1 MSTWYRSFLEACFT
15 RPANSDLGAGT
26 VKLAFLTS
34 AYTFNAA
41 HDFRDDL
48 TGVIGTPVTISS
60 KTFTNGSFAG
70 TVANYLGSELDG
82 QTVTQIVVFIDT
94 GTPSTSRLVMH
105 IDDSANL
112 PTTFPGSGSVDQP
125 ISFPAQPLGVSS
137 GSGNDIWYPLFLEAL
152 FTRPANSD
160 LNAGTVKAVF
170 IDSADY
176 TYSAAH
182 DFLDDVPVAARVGT
196 PQTIGG
202 TKSFTNGV
210 FTHSLGGITFP
221 ALTGDQVE
229 WLLIYIDT
237 GVESTSRLVA
247 LKRAVQGMP
256 LTPNGSDQPVVWNPT
271 DGIMKLGATA

>member
-1 MSTWYRSFLEACFT
+1 MSTWYRSFLESCFT
-15 RPANSDLGAGT
+15 RPANSDLNAGT

-34 AYTFNAA
+34 SYVFNAA

-60 KTFTNGSFAG
+60 KSFTNGSFSG

-82 QTVTQIVVFIDT
+82 QTVTQIVIFIDT
-94 GTPSTSRLVMH
+94 GTPATSRLVMH

-125 ISFPAQPLGVSS
+125 ISLPAQPLGVSS
-137 GSGNDIWYPLFLEAL
+137 GAGNDIWYPIFLEAL

-160 LNAGTVKAVF
+160 LSAGTVKAVF

-182 DFLDDVPVAARVGT
+182 DFLDDVPGAARVGT
-196 PQTIGG
+196 PVTLSSK
-202 TKSFTNGV
+202 TFVNGV
-210 FTHSLGGITFP
+210 FNAANITFTG
-221 ALTGDQVE
+221 LTGDQVE
-229 WLLIYIDT
+229 QLLIYIDT

-256 LTPNGSDQPVVWNPT
+256 LTPNGSDQPVVWNST